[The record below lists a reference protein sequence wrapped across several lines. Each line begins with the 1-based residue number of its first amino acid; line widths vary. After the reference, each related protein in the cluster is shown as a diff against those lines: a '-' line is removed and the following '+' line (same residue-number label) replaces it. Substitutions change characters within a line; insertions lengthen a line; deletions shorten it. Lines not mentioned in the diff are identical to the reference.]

1 MWVLGNEF
9 GLWEEQKIFL
19 IIELSFQLS
28 SRDVHRLINEKL
40 DQTNKKK
47 VKMIRLNTGGWKG
60 LSMSVCPGQREEAYR
75 PKCLTGSV
83 KIPVL
88 ATYFKPN

>member
-60 LSMSVCPGQREEAYR
+60 LSMSVCPGQRTFI
-75 PKCLTGSV
+75 KS
-83 KIPVL
+83 
-88 ATYFKPN
+88 